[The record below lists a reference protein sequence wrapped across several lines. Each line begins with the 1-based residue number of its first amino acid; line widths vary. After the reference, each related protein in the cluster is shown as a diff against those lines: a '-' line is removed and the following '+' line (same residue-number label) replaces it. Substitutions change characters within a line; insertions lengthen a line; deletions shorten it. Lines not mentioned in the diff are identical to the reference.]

1 MKLKIKDPSTLFG
14 AHFWIALLYIIF
26 IFMLM
31 LGTFMWGKGSFSWA
45 AYNQFALEICEGR
58 GIVCLLAFKIF
69 PWLALAFVGLTIYRI
84 YTIFFSPKRPKNK
97 IRTVEFL
104 PEGVKLEYTKQT
116 RPVLLPYQETQFILA
131 AKCAM
136 VSNDF
141 CSFPKV
147 IFCEFTF
154 LQENKTISFLHYE
167 KNAIKMIIN
176 LLKKENAFK
185 KFELKVDAASDLSKY
200 TTKVN
205 RSKASKGIIGAIV
218 EEQAADSIRATLE
231 DYRKYGL
238 ICRFSKEERE
248 TLVYFFFAHLILSGM
263 IGYELYKQ
271 PSVTRIVFVA
281 LFLSTGLLFIYLW
294 YQDNQ
299 TAKQLARLKGK
310 K

>member
-1 MKLKIKDPSTLFG
+1 MKIKIKDPATLFG
-14 AHFWIALLYIIF
+14 AHSWIALLYIF
-26 IFMLM
+26 IFMLA
-31 LGTFMWGKGSFSWA
+31 LSPLMWEKGSFSWA
-45 AYNQFALEICEGR
+45 AYNQFALEICEGN
-58 GIVCLLAFKIF
+58 GMICFFALQIF
-69 PWLALAFVGLTIYRI
+69 PWLALALVGLTIYRI

-104 PEGVKLEYTKQT
+104 PEGVQLAYTKQP
-116 RPVLLPYQETQFILA
+116 RPVLLPYGETQFILA

-136 VSNDF
+136 VSNNF

-205 RSKASKGIIGAIV
+205 RSKASQGIIGAIF

-248 TLVYFFFAHLILSGM
+248 TFVYFFFAHLILSGM

-281 LFLSTGLLFIYLW
+281 LFLSIGLLFIYLW
-294 YQDNQ
+294 YKDNQ
-299 TAKQLARLKGK
+299 IAKQLARLKGK

>member
-1 MKLKIKDPSTLFG
+1 
-14 AHFWIALLYIIF
+14 
-26 IFMLM
+26 
-31 LGTFMWGKGSFSWA
+31 
-45 AYNQFALEICEGR
+45 
-58 GIVCLLAFKIF
+58 
-69 PWLALAFVGLTIYRI
+69 
-84 YTIFFSPKRPKNK
+84 
-97 IRTVEFL
+97 
-104 PEGVKLEYTKQT
+104 
-116 RPVLLPYQETQFILA
+116 
-131 AKCAM
+131 M

-299 TAKQLARLKGK
+299 IAKQLARLKGK

>member
-26 IFMLM
+26 IFMLA
-31 LGTFMWGKGSFSWA
+31 LSPLMWEKGSFSLA
-45 AYNQFALEICEGR
+45 AYNQFALEICEGN
-58 GIVCLLAFKIF
+58 GMICFFALQIF
-69 PWLALAFVGLTIYRI
+69 PLLALAFVGLMIYRI
-84 YTIFFSPKRPKNK
+84 YTIFFSANAKKNK

-104 PEGVKLEYTKQT
+104 PEGVQLTYTKQP
-116 RPVLLPYQETQFILA
+116 RPVLLPYGETQFILA

-136 VSNDF
+136 VSNNF

-205 RSKASKGIIGAIV
+205 RSKASKGIIGAIF

-238 ICRFSKEERE
+238 ICRFSEEERE
-248 TLVYFFFAHLILSGM
+248 TLVYLFFAHLILSGM

-299 TAKQLARLKGK
+299 IAKQLARLKGK

>member
-1 MKLKIKDPSTLFG
+1 MKIKIKDPSTLFG
-14 AHFWIALLYIIF
+14 AHSWIALAVLFVCIF
-26 IFMLM
+26 SFMPL
-31 LGTFMWGKGSFSWA
+31 LIGTDPLSFDS
-45 AYNQFALEICEGR
+45 YHLLTVKICKGR
-58 GIVCLLAFKIF
+58 GMICFFAFKIF
-69 PWLALAFVGLTIYRI
+69 PWLALALVGLTIYRI

-136 VSNDF
+136 VSNNF

-185 KFELKVDAASDLSKY
+185 KFELKVNAASDLSKY

-205 RSKASKGIIGAIV
+205 RSKASKGIIGAIL

-294 YQDNQ
+294 YKDNRI
-299 TAKQLARLKGK
+299 AKQLARLKGK

>member
-1 MKLKIKDPSTLFG
+1 MKIKIKDPATLFG
-14 AHFWIALLYIIF
+14 AHSWIALLYIF
-26 IFMLM
+26 IFMLA
-31 LGTFMWGKGSFSWA
+31 LSPLMWEKGSFSWA
-45 AYNQFALEICEGR
+45 AYNQFALEICEGN
-58 GIVCLLAFKIF
+58 GMICFFALQIF
-69 PWLALAFVGLTIYRI
+69 PWLALAFVGLMIYRI
-84 YTIFFSPKRPKNK
+84 YTIFFSANAKKNK

-104 PEGVKLEYTKQT
+104 PEGVQLTYTKQP
-116 RPVLLPYQETQFILA
+116 RPVLLPYGETQFILA

-136 VSNDF
+136 VSNNF

-281 LFLSTGLLFIYLW
+281 LFLSTGLLFIYFW
-294 YQDNQ
+294 YKDNQ
-299 TAKQLARLKGK
+299 IAKQLARLKGK

>member
-1 MKLKIKDPSTLFG
+1 MKVKIKDPSTLVG
-14 AHFWIALLYIIF
+14 AHSWIALLYIF
-26 IFMLM
+26 IFMLAISP
-31 LGTFMWGKGSFSWA
+31 LMWEKGSFSWA
-45 AYNQFALEICEGR
+45 AYNQFALEICEGN
-58 GIVCLLAFKIF
+58 GMICFFALQIF
-69 PWLALAFVGLTIYRI
+69 PWLALALVGLTIYRI
-84 YTIFFSPKRPKNK
+84 YTIFFSANAKKNK

-136 VSNDF
+136 VSNNF

-167 KNAIKMIIN
+167 KNAIKIIIN

-205 RSKASKGIIGAIV
+205 RSKASKGIIGAIF

-248 TLVYFFFAHLILSGM
+248 TLVYLFFAHLILSGM

-294 YQDNQ
+294 HQDNQ
-299 TAKQLARLKGK
+299 IAKQLARLKGK

>member
-1 MKLKIKDPSTLFG
+1 MKIKIKDPSTLFG
-14 AHFWIALLYIIF
+14 AHSWIALLYIF
-26 IFMLM
+26 IFMLAISP
-31 LGTFMWGKGSFSWA
+31 LMWEKGSFSWA
-45 AYNQFALEICEGR
+45 AYNQFALEICEGN

-69 PWLALAFVGLTIYRI
+69 PWLALALVGLTIYRI

-104 PEGVKLEYTKQT
+104 PEGVQLTYTKQP
-116 RPVLLPYQETQFILA
+116 RPVLLPYGETQFILA
-131 AKCAM
+131 AKCAT
-136 VSNDF
+136 VANKF

-205 RSKASKGIIGAIV
+205 RSQASKGIIGAIF
-218 EEQAADSIRATLE
+218 EEQAADSIRTTLE

-294 YQDNQ
+294 YRDNRI
-299 TAKQLARLKGK
+299 AKQLARLKGK